1 MKPETLRLFAKLM
14 DKGYITREQDAS
26 YYEYYYDPEVNSELA
41 IMEQELDFTIYRTN
55 GRLYLLPDMNNE
67 LFSQDNRDFR
77 RSVGNERLEELYLL
91 NYMAMFLLHELYGGK
106 GNTLQTRYYIKESDF
121 LNEFTKHC
129 EQVRSEGEDL
139 TNTSKRYSFDF
150 LRLADNWLAK
160 RVDESNS
167 SDTKHG
173 CFMKIIRKFRDEEL
187 LYEADGVWKPTVK
200 LGDLMPYYL
209 SQSRIAEIH
218 SILEGGTTDAGDTQ
232 DQDS

>member
-14 DKGYITREQDAS
+14 DKGYITREQDTS

-41 IMEQELDFTIYRTN
+41 IMGQELDFTIYRTN

-139 TNTSKRYSFDF
+139 TNASKRYSIDF

-200 LGDLMPYYL
+200 LGDLIPYYL

>member
-14 DKGYITREQDAS
+14 DKGYITREQDTS

-41 IMEQELDFTIYRTN
+41 IMGQELDFTIYRTN

-91 NYMAMFLLHELYGGK
+91 KYMAMFLLHELYGGK

-129 EQVRSEGEDL
+129 EQVRSDGEDL
-139 TNTSKRYSFDF
+139 TNASKRYSIDF

-209 SQSRIAEIH
+209 SQSRIAEMH
-218 SILEGGTTDAGDTQ
+218 SILEGGTTDARNTQ